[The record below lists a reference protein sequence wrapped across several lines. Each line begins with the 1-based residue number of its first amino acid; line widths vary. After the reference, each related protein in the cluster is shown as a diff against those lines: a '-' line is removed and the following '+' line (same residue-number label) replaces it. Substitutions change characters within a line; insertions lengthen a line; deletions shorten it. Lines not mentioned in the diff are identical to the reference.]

1 MLRDFSGG
9 GGMSTSLAQ
18 SPCPPPS
25 LTMSMVNTNVHQPL
39 PPTTTGHSNNHA
51 SSPMQP
57 HGSMTNNVNGRPGED
72 NANNLQSGAGKN
84 LMAKTAS
91 SLRLKRLNSAAQS
104 TVYSIVTTADGIVK
118 YRCMA
123 CSRIF
128 NLKCTLLRHV
138 RHQHQGRFVPHPCG
152 QCGQVFKRT
161 DHLKVHMRKIHNMTS
176 STRPRNGS
184 ALSQHSIVKKSESGD
199 DGLSAPAG
207 DSTNSSAI
215 VAAAVASMATTQPVP
230 VSVAMEPV
238 SPGEDSPITDDN
250 PNDDIDEK

>member
-1 MLRDFSGG
+1 
-9 GGMSTSLAQ
+9 
-18 SPCPPPS
+18 
-25 LTMSMVNTNVHQPL
+25 
-39 PPTTTGHSNNHA
+39 
-51 SSPMQP
+51 
-57 HGSMTNNVNGRPGED
+57 
-72 NANNLQSGAGKN
+72 
-84 LMAKTAS
+84 
-91 SLRLKRLNSAAQS
+91 
-104 TVYSIVTTADGIVK
+104 
-118 YRCMA
+118 
-123 CSRIF
+123 
-128 NLKCTLLRHV
+128 
-138 RHQHQGRFVPHPCG
+138 
-152 QCGQVFKRT
+152 
-161 DHLKVHMRKIHNMTS
+161 MTS